1 MSLVDMT
8 ESEKEELLY
17 AKYHERTDQ
26 QTSVNDDEDVPRH
39 LGKYGYTTK
48 VLQLLTVQT
57 A

>member
-8 ESEKEELLY
+8 KSEKEELLY

-48 VLQLLTVQT
+48 VLQMLTVQT